1 MIFIFVYDLAK
12 MQKIT
17 IIFGII
23 IMISLLNIINAER
36 RKRVSDKIKIKYLLL
51 YIFVLVFK

>member
-1 MIFIFVYDLAK
+1 MIFIFVYDSVK